1 MNSKSFQS
9 FDGKV
14 RSLNQHLQ
22 LLDLAL
28 TMSNAACTKKE
39 KTVKTM
45 AEALQSNLHTHPQL
59 NIPNLPKDIKR
70 TFTTSR
76 KKANEQALIEL
87 YAYFSEY
94 LSSIIRE
101 LEGNDPKRV
110 ISLIPGNGEFALKY
124 VDIFNMSSYDDI
136 LDEIAKRVYRS
147 LENEKSTSKLLDKI
161 IKTMKLGIQKEL
173 KEDALV
179 YLEVRHLIIHSSSKA
194 DDRFNALNKRNLV
207 KVNKSNHLLSINY
220 LMVSAS
226 IAKVLELCKAMDDE
240 LVSKGLLKERL

>member
-28 TMSNAACTKKE
+28 TMSNAACAKK
-39 KTVKTM
+39 KSTVKTM
-45 AEALQSNLHTHPQL
+45 AEALQSDLQSHPQL

-101 LEGNDPKRV
+101 LECNDPKRV

-124 VDIFNMSSYDDI
+124 VDIFNMSTYDDI

-147 LENEKSTSKLLDKI
+147 LENEKSTSKL
-161 IKTMKLGIQKEL
+161 G
-173 KEDALV
+173 
-179 YLEVRHLIIHSSSKA
+179 HLQSS
-194 DDRFNALNKRNLV
+194 V
-207 KVNKSNHLLSINY
+207 
-220 LMVSAS
+220 
-226 IAKVLELCKAMDDE
+226 
-240 LVSKGLLKERL
+240 